1 MTTCGI
7 GTLTEGWWQEMVD
20 YEAADFF
27 MAYAEKA
34 WNLKFTGCSVRR
46 CRELEEMADK

>member
-20 YEAADFF
+20 YEA
-27 MAYAEKA
+27 
-34 WNLKFTGCSVRR
+34 
-46 CRELEEMADK
+46 EMRLLISSWPMQKKHGT